1 MRTLQ
6 YGSQVDFFRLITVI
20 KAMEVH
26 IKTGGK
32 MMLTRVATPAN
43 LRNIASEFTGKS
55 YPRSRKGM
63 EKALADLLVIKES
76 LMPM

>member
-1 MRTLQ
+1 MQTLV
-6 YGSQVDFFRLITVI
+6 GAQVNFFRLITVI
-20 KAMEVH
+20 KAMEIH

-55 YPRSRKGM
+55 YPRSAKGM
-63 EKALADLLVIKES
+63 EKALADLIAFKES

>member
-1 MRTLQ
+1 MQTLV
-6 YGSQVDFFRLITVI
+6 GAQVDFFRLITVI